1 MRKAI
6 SLKVSLWIEGEDEP
20 AHDFA
25 ASTKQAVQE
34 IIQAGLSKH
43 PELKVTI
50 KSVGERGVDDSPA
63 PKKSDKV
70 GGGQSGAGGAGTTS
84 GG

>member
-34 IIQAGLSKH
+34 IIQAGLPKH

-50 KSVGERGVDDSPA
+50 RAIGERGVDDSPA
-63 PKKSDKV
+63 PKR
-70 GGGQSGAGGAGTTS
+70 SGAGGGDQSKAGGGKS

>member
-6 SLKVSLWIEGEDEP
+6 QLEVTLYVEGEDEP

-25 ASTKQAVQE
+25 ASATKAVRD
-34 IIQAGLSKH
+34 IVSAGRAAR

-50 KSVGERGVDDSPA
+50 KRVVERNDD
-63 PKKSDKV
+63 D
-70 GGGQSGAGGAGTTS
+70 
-84 GG
+84 

>member
-6 SLKVSLWIEGEDEP
+6 QLKVTLWIEGEDEA

-25 ASTKQAVQE
+25 SSIKKAVRD
-34 IIQAGLSKH
+34 IIRAGSERH

-50 KSVGERGVDDSPA
+50 KKLIEEDDE
-63 PKKSDKV
+63 D
-70 GGGQSGAGGAGTTS
+70 
-84 GG
+84 